1 MVSQSQTGLR
11 VNRSNSSSCK
21 GPSLSWKRAKNKP
34 KERAKRSF
42 WGQQELFWSKFLK
55 FGPKRGL
62 TWQPGCRVPTGVN
75 YTSPVLYGLAATNNE
90 EVLHDSANWGL
101 YYVTKCDGR

>member
-21 GPSLSWKRAKNKP
+21 GPSLSWKKAKNKP

-42 WGQQELFWSKFLK
+42 WGQQELFWTKFLK
-55 FGPKRGL
+55 FGPKRANL
-62 TWQPGCRVPTGVN
+62 ATRLPTGVN
-75 YTSPVLYGLAATNNE
+75 YTSPVLYGLAATNNKK
-90 EVLHDSANWGL
+90 VLHDSANWGL